1 MVLDNQL
8 RSHVVSALSVLS
20 QFSTCHRVHVIL
32 LVPVEYRAGTLQHGV
47 VRRGIF
53 ARYRIL
59 LIDTHVRH
67 LLHGDVEQTVRVT
80 MVIGIGKREVGTYAD
95 TFTYIIVE
103 SHTGRETLQFLLDH
117 RTGLIIETC
126 TDTEQCLLTTT
137 FYGNIVV
144 LTETPLGNSLTPVGI
159 VVILLVFRERR
170 VVVQLRYIRC
180 SIALLRVE
188 VRLLQ
193 QHGVVVTI
201 QELISLWLVCTSQL
215 Q

>member
-1 MVLDNQL
+1 
-8 RSHVVSALSVLS
+8 
-20 QFSTCHRVHVIL
+20 
-32 LVPVEYRAGTLQHGV
+32 
-47 VRRGIF
+47 
-53 ARYRIL
+53 
-59 LIDTHVRH
+59 
-67 LLHGDVEQTVRVT
+67 

-126 TDTEQCLLTTT
+126 TDTEQRLLTTT

-170 VVVQLRYIRC
+170 VVVQLRNIRC

-201 QELISLWLVCTSQL
+201 QELISLRLVCTSQL